1 MSVFYKDSGELKGFN
16 VSLVIGSVVVLVI
29 LFFMAVLPIYN
40 VWSASQQG
48 KATLAHADFERQT
61 QVVNAQA
68 NLEAQKFNAQSEIV
82 RAGGVAQA
90 NALIK
95 DSLTDLYVKYLWV
108 STLDKTNNQIIYVP
122 LGADGLP
129 VSEAGRAVI
138 K

>member
-1 MSVFYKDSGELKGFN
+1 MSIKAIIWSIV
-16 VSLVIGSVVVLVI
+16 VVIGFILVL
-29 LFFMAVLPIYN
+29 MAGIPIYS
-40 VWSASQQG
+40 VWSAGMTG
-48 KATLAHADFERQT
+48 KATLSHADYERQV

-68 NLEAQKFNAQSEIV
+68 NLQAQQFNADAEVV
-82 RAGGVAQA
+82 RAGGVAKA

-129 VSEAGRAVI
+129 VSEAGRAV

>member
-1 MSVFYKDSGELKGFN
+1 MEKNNTKKITSIIMGLFILIGVLMWGIPVYK
-16 VSLVIGSVVVLVI
+16 
-29 LFFMAVLPIYN
+29 
-40 VWSASQQG
+40 VWSASKAG
-48 KATLAHADFERQT
+48 KAELAHADYERQT

-68 NLEAQKFNAQSEIV
+68 NLQAQVFNAQAEV
-82 RAGGVAQA
+82 ERAKGVAQA

-122 LGADGLP
+122 LGTDGLP
-129 VSEAGRAVI
+129 VSEAGRAVQ

>member
-1 MSVFYKDSGELKGFN
+1 MNQEDTKN
-16 VSLVIGSVVVLVI
+16 VKIAVIVIGIIIGFIGLLMWI
-29 LFFMAVLPIYN
+29 IPNYR
-40 VWSASQQG
+40 VWSASQAG
-48 KATLAHADFERQT
+48 KAELAHADFERQT

-68 NLEAQKFNAQSEIV
+68 NLEAQKYNAQAEV
-82 RAGGVAQA
+82 ERAKGVAQA

-129 VSEAGRAVI
+129 ISEAGRAV